1 MVTMESPTQPTT
13 HPVDTPWFL
22 LQISARRDLLV
33 TRVVDEIVANDPAYR
48 EHRVSLEL
56 PEIVAANVTALLS
69 ELCGGAEEAEPAR
82 WAGRTK
88 AESEVSMASLL
99 HAYRLA
105 GLAILDEIREVT
117 AGTSETDAAFGAV
130 SALWQILDRYSMV
143 AVEAYREV
151 TEARERRT
159 GNSAR
164 VHLLALLSGTAQP
177 EHTERLLGLPN
188 VGWYAVVVAALDS
201 LGDTPEPECGSASR
215 SAAIVWTQD
224 SGMHTGLVGAR
235 TRRGLEAAL
244 EEIAACATTRTGAS
258 LPFERLSEA
267 PAGVAEAHRAILC
280 LAPNSRGLSRYGD
293 RPLEL
298 AITSGPD
305 VAKQLTESVLG
316 GITTLGKAARDPLL
330 ATLGAWIEAGGST
343 PQTAK
348 LLHCHR
354 NTVLYRMQRIT
365 ELTGRTFSRPTD
377 AAELVVAFRA
387 LQLQG
392 DVRGETVAAGATG

>member
-1 MVTMESPTQPTT
+1 MVTMESSAQQSTQP
-13 HPVDTPWFL
+13 VETPWFL
-22 LQISARRDLLV
+22 LHISARRDLLV
-33 TRVVDEIVANDPAYR
+33 TRVITEIVANDPAYR
-48 EHRVSLEL
+48 DNSVSQAL

-69 ELCGGAEEAEPAR
+69 ELCGGPEEAEPAR
-82 WAGRTK
+82 WAGRSK
-88 AESEVSMASLL
+88 AENEVSMASLL

-151 TEARERRT
+151 TDARERRT
-159 GNSAR
+159 GQSSR

-177 EHTERLLGLPN
+177 EHTERLLGLPEA
-188 VGWYAVVVAALDS
+188 GWYTVVVAALSS
-201 LGDTPEPECGSASR
+201 LGDDPEPDCGSASR
-215 SAAIVWTQD
+215 SATIVWTQD
-224 SGMHTGLVGAR
+224 AGMHTGIVGAR
-235 TRRGLEAAL
+235 TREGLEAAL
-244 EEIAACATTRTGAS
+244 DEIAACATTRSGAS
-258 LPFERLSEA
+258 LPFERLLDA
-267 PAGVAEAHRAILC
+267 PAAATEARRAIRC
-280 LAPNSRGLSRYGD
+280 LTPHSRGLSRYGD

-298 AITSGPD
+298 AISSGPD
-305 VAKQLTESVLG
+305 VAKQLTHSVLG
-316 GITTLGKAARDPLL
+316 GILSLGAAAAEPLL

-354 NTVLYRMQRIT
+354 NTVLYRMQRIA
-365 ELTGRTFSRPTD
+365 ELTGRAFSHPGD

-392 DVRGETVAAGATG
+392 DVRGESGGPGSAP

>member
-1 MVTMESPTQPTT
+1 MVTMESPTQPSTQA
-13 HPVDTPWFL
+13 VDTPWFL

-130 SALWQILDRYSMV
+130 AALWQVLDRYSMV
-143 AVEAYREV
+143 AVEAYKEV
-151 TEARERRT
+151 TDARERRT
-159 GNSAR
+159 GQSSR
-164 VHLLALLSGTAQP
+164 VHLLALLSGTAHP
-177 EHTERLLGLPN
+177 AHTERLLGLPDA
-188 VGWYAVVVAALDS
+188 GWYAVVVAALGSSGED
-201 LGDTPEPECGSASR
+201 PEPDCGSAHR
-215 SAAIVWTQD
+215 IARVAWTQD
-224 SGMHTGLVGAR
+224 AGMHTGMVGAR
-235 TRRGLEAAL
+235 TREDLELAL
-244 EEIAACATTRTGAS
+244 TEIGDCATTRTGAS
-258 LPFERLSEA
+258 APFERLSEA
-267 PAGVAEAHRAILC
+267 PTGAIEARRALRC
-280 LAPNSRGLSRYGD
+280 LPPGAQTLSRYGD

-298 AITSGPD
+298 AISSGPD
-305 VAKQLTESVLG
+305 VAQQLTDSVLG
-316 GITTLGKAARDPLL
+316 GILALGPAAAGPLL

-343 PQTAK
+343 PKSAK

-365 ELTGRTFSRPTD
+365 ELTGRTFSHPAA

-392 DVRGETVAAGATG
+392 DVRSEPGANGSTG